1 MTYFCVTKLFDKMK
15 RLILSLLCMLT
26 LCVAS
31 AKKMPE
37 IKFEKTTIDLGTFSQ
52 DAGKQECVFRFTNIG
67 DDKLI
72 INNVH
77 TSCGCTVA
85 KYSQEPISP
94 GGTGEILITYNGT
107 GKMPGKFKRSIQ
119 VFSNCEKD
127 MVRLFI
133 MGYMSDIPQT

>member
-1 MTYFCVTKLFDKMK
+1 MK

-26 LCVAS
+26 LSVTN

-52 DAGKQECVFRFTNIG
+52 DDGIQKCVFRFTNVG
-67 DDKLI
+67 NDKLI

-85 KYSQEPISP
+85 KYSEEPISP
-94 GGTGEILITYNGT
+94 GGSGEISITYNGA
-107 GKMPGKFKRSIQ
+107 GKMPGKFKKSIQ
-119 VFSNCEKD
+119 VFTNCEKD

-133 MGYMSDIPQT
+133 MGYMSDVPSPETEKKQE

>member
-1 MTYFCVTKLFDKMK
+1 MK
-15 RLILSLLCMLT
+15 RLILLLLCMLT
-26 LCVAS
+26 LCVAN

-52 DAGKQECVFRFTNIG
+52 DDGIQKCVFRFTNVG
-67 DDKLI
+67 NDKLV

-85 KYSQEPISP
+85 KYSEEPISP
-94 GGTGEILITYNGT
+94 GGSGEISITYNGT

-133 MGYMSDIPQT
+133 MGYMSDIPQTEPEKKQE

>member
-1 MTYFCVTKLFDKMK
+1 MK

-26 LCVAS
+26 LCVAN

-52 DAGKQECVFRFTNIG
+52 DDGIQKCVFRFTNVG
-67 DDKLI
+67 NDKLI

-85 KYSQEPISP
+85 KYSEEPISP
-94 GGTGEILITYNGT
+94 GGSGEISITYNGA
-107 GKMPGKFKRSIQ
+107 GKMPGKFKKSIQ
-119 VFSNCEKD
+119 VFTNCEKD

-133 MGYMSDIPQT
+133 MGYMSDVPSPESEKKQE

>member
-1 MTYFCVTKLFDKMK
+1 MK

-26 LCVAS
+26 FCVAN
-31 AKKMPE
+31 AEKKPE
-37 IKFEKTTIDLGTFSQ
+37 IKFEKMTIDLGTFSQ
-52 DAGKQECVFRFTNIG
+52 DDGIQKCVFRFTNVG

-85 KYSQEPISP
+85 KYSEEPISP
-94 GGTGEILITYNGT
+94 GGSGEISITYNGA
-107 GKMPGKFKRSIQ
+107 GKMPGKFKKSIQ
-119 VFSNCEKD
+119 VFTNCEKD

-133 MGYMSDIPQT
+133 MGYMSDVPQPEPEKKQE

>member
-1 MTYFCVTKLFDKMK
+1 MK
-15 RLILSLLCMLT
+15 RLILLLLCMLT
-26 LCVAS
+26 LCVAN

-52 DAGKQECVFRFTNIG
+52 DDGIQKCVFRFTNVG
-67 DDKLI
+67 NDKLI

-85 KYSQEPISP
+85 KFSEEPISP
-94 GGTGEILITYNGT
+94 GGSGEISITYNGA
-107 GKMPGKFKRSIQ
+107 GKMPGKFKKSIQ
-119 VFSNCEKD
+119 VFTNCEKD

-133 MGYMSDIPQT
+133 MGYMSDVPSPEPEKKQE

>member
-1 MTYFCVTKLFDKMK
+1 MK
-15 RLILSLLCMLT
+15 RLILLLLCMLT
-26 LCVAS
+26 LSVAN

-52 DAGKQECVFRFTNIG
+52 DDGIQKCVFRFTNVG
-67 DDKLI
+67 NDKLV

-85 KYSQEPISP
+85 KYSEEPISP
-94 GGTGEILITYNGT
+94 GGSGEISITYNGA
-107 GKMPGKFKRSIQ
+107 GKMPGKFKKSIQ
-119 VFSNCEKD
+119 VFTNCEKD

-133 MGYMSDIPQT
+133 MGYMSDVQSPEPEKKQE

>member
-1 MTYFCVTKLFDKMK
+1 MK

-26 LCVAS
+26 LSVAN

-52 DAGKQECVFRFTNIG
+52 DDGIQKCVFRFTNVG
-67 DDKLI
+67 NDKLV

-85 KYSQEPISP
+85 KYSEEPISP
-94 GGTGEILITYNGT
+94 GGSGEISITYNGA
-107 GKMPGKFKRSIQ
+107 GKMPGKFKKSIQ
-119 VFSNCEKD
+119 VFTNCEKD

-133 MGYMSDIPQT
+133 MGYMSDVPSPESEKKQE

>member
-1 MTYFCVTKLFDKMK
+1 MK

-26 LCVAS
+26 LSVAN

-52 DAGKQECVFRFTNIG
+52 DDGIQKCVFRFTNVG
-67 DDKLI
+67 NDKLI

-85 KYSQEPISP
+85 KYSEEPISP
-94 GGTGEILITYNGT
+94 GGSGEISITYNGA
-107 GKMPGKFKRSIQ
+107 GKMPGKFKKSIQ
-119 VFSNCEKD
+119 VFTNCEKD

-133 MGYMSDIPQT
+133 MGYMSDVPSPEPEKKQE

>member
-1 MTYFCVTKLFDKMK
+1 MK
-15 RLILSLLCMLT
+15 RLILLLLCMLT
-26 LCVAS
+26 LCVAN

-52 DAGKQECVFRFTNIG
+52 DDGIQKCVFRFTNVG
-67 DDKLI
+67 NDKLI

-85 KYSQEPISP
+85 KYSEEPISP
-94 GGTGEILITYNGT
+94 GGAGEISITYNGA
-107 GKMPGKFKRSIQ
+107 GKMPGKFKKSIQ
-119 VFSNCEKD
+119 VFTNCEKD

-133 MGYMSDIPQT
+133 MGYMSDVPSPEPENKQE